1 MVDRLAL
8 VWFSVAQ
15 MARFSV
21 RVTGTGRLLGL
32 IFPNVAEDLRQ
43 ARIELDVNRYLSGC
57 FFSFIGYWLLLI
69 VFFLGLQFVTGPL
82 DFFAALVNGL
92 AISLSL
98 LVFMVFSPHLMAV
111 QLAGEVN
118 ENLSLALRSVLVQV
132 SAGNNLYTSLVNVSK
147 SHYGAVSQEFERLTQ
162 QISSGEAEIVALEK
176 LALNTQ
182 SEFLQKALW
191 QIITSIRSGSSLT
204 FALNAVI
211 ESLRNDQIVA
221 IKNYAAELNFW
232 LLIYLLFAAAIP
244 TLGVT
249 FLVVFGALGGL
260 NIQPLSVIV
269 IILVAFV
276 IQAVMLGFLRSR
288 IPRVFA

>member
-1 MVDRLAL
+1 MVERLPL
-8 VWFSVAQ
+8 VWFSISQ
-15 MARFSV
+15 MMRFSV
-21 RVTGTGRLLGL
+21 RVTGIGRLLGFL
-32 IFPNVAEDLRQ
+32 FPGVADDLKQ
-43 ARIELDVNRYLSGC
+43 ARIELDANRYLSGC
-57 FFSFIGYWLLLI
+57 FFSFIGYWVLLLAL
-69 VFFLGLQFVTGPL
+69 FLGLQLVTGSI
-82 DFFAALVNGL
+82 DFFPALINGL
-92 AISLSL
+92 LVSLAL
-98 LVFMVFSPHLMAV
+98 LVFMVFSPRLLSAR
-111 QLAGEVN
+111 LAGEVN

-147 SHYGAVSQEFERLTQ
+147 SHYGAVSEEFERLTQ

-211 ESLRNDQIVA
+211 ESLRNDQLVA

-269 IILVAFV
+269 VILVAFV